1 MKKRISLILIAIVIM
16 IAFGCSGNHHFTIE
30 GHISGVSNGTMVYLF
45 DMVDEVYLDS
55 ATITDEKFEFR
66 GKVDYPRSCWLF
78 VDENHRTS
86 IMVENT
92 KSSFSTHLGH
102 FNDSAII
109 SGGFEQQLSQE
120 VKTKQHSYNKQIDAL
135 FDSLM
140 LMTSIP
146 DIDEDAVEVLG
157 QRFNKL
163 VDLSHDI
170 YVQQGLKHPNSFYG
184 LDAVY
189 RNRNNIHI
197 DTLKQLYNSLKPKY
211 KKTENGQL
219 LKSFIFDPPVE
230 VGNQYYDF
238 SGYNSDG
245 SPFQLSSLSQSN
257 ILLIFWDSY
266 CGACRMFN
274 RFVAENQKIIPDNV
288 QVVSFS
294 LDTNKDKWLVA
305 SEEDGIWWTN
315 VSDLRGDKGVVSGRY
330 NIHATPISYLINEQG
345 IILKKF
351 LGFDESL
358 LDSIEVALALDLS
371 IQTIDN

>member
-30 GHISGVSNGTMVYLF
+30 GHISGASNGTMVYLF

-55 ATITDEKFEFR
+55 ATITDEKFEFQ

-140 LMTSIP
+140 LFTSIP

-170 YVQQGLKHPNSFYG
+170 YVQQGLKHPNSYYG
-184 LDAVY
+184 LDAIY
-189 RNRNNIHI
+189 RNRNTIST
-197 DTLKQLYNSLKPKY
+197 DTLKKVYATLQLKF
-211 KKTENGQL
+211 KKTATGIAL
-219 LKSFIFDPPVE
+219 YDFIFSPPLK
-230 VGNQYYDF
+230 VGDLFSDF
-238 SGYNSDG
+238 EAFVSDG
-245 SPFQLSSLSQSN
+245 RSFNLSDLKDSN
-257 ILLIFWDSY
+257 ILLMFWDAG
-266 CGACRMFN
+266 CQPCRVQN
-274 RFVAENQKIIPDNV
+274 RFFAKNLANLPENLQLASFNLDKNRELWLSASEKDTIQWLNLSDLLGSEGPVPKRYNV
-288 QVVSFS
+288 Q
-294 LDTNKDKWLVA
+294 
-305 SEEDGIWWTN
+305 
-315 VSDLRGDKGVVSGRY
+315 
-330 NIHATPISYLINEQG
+330 ATPTSFLIDQQG
-345 IILKKF
+345 IIIKKYE
-351 LGFDESL
+351 GFGETL
-358 LDSIEVALALDLS
+358 LDSISFSLS
-371 IQTIDN
+371 LP